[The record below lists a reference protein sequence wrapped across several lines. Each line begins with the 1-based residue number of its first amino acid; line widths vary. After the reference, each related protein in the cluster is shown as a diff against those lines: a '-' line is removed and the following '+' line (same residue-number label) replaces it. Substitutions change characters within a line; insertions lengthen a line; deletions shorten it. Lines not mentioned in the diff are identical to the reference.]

1 MPRATV
7 VDMTSRRPFRATSIV
22 IAAMLGVGALAG
34 CGPTDPT
41 PTPTP
46 TGFASE
52 AEAFAAAEA
61 TYRAYV
67 DALNQVDLSDP
78 STFEEVYR
86 WTTGDANAAIRTSL
100 SSMAAENWTVSG
112 ESTVTVVELSAINGA
127 AGRDKVALAVCVDVS
142 RVNVIDADGISQVE
156 SDRRDEEP
164 LTVSLEYS
172 AKAPYGALIESFNGR
187 DGEPECS

>member
-1 MPRATV
+1 
-7 VDMTSRRPFRATSIV
+7 MTSRRPFRAASIV
-22 IAAMLGVGALAG
+22 IAAMLAVGALAG
-34 CGPTDPT
+34 CGPTAPT

-52 AEAFAAAEA
+52 EEAFAAAEA

-78 STFEEVYR
+78 STFDEVYR

-100 SSMAAENWTVSG
+100 SSMAAESWTVSG
-112 ESTVTVVELSAINGA
+112 ESTVTVVELSPTDDDNNQ
-127 AGRDKVALAVCVDVS
+127 DKVSLAVCVDVS
-142 RVNVIDADGISQVE
+142 GVNVIDADGISQVE

-164 LTVSLEYS
+164 LTVSLKYS
-172 AKAPYGALIESFNGR
+172 ASAPYGALIESFNGR
-187 DGEPECS
+187 EGEPGCS

>member
-22 IAAMLGVGALAG
+22 IATMLAVGALAG

-52 AEAFAAAEA
+52 EEAFAAAEA

-86 WTTGDANAAIRTSL
+86 WTTGDANAEARESFSQMHADGWMVAGQTGYDSLRLVGFASTPIRVEVCL
-100 SSMAAENWTVSG
+100 D
-112 ESTVTVVELSAINGA
+112 VT
-127 AGRDKVALAVCVDVS
+127 DVDVLDEGGQS
-142 RVNVIDADGISQVE
+142 VVPSTRLDRQAVSVDLTHADTATGLAISA
-156 SDRRDEEP
+156 SN
-164 LTVSLEYS
+164 
-172 AKAPYGALIESFNGR
+172 AIESELC
-187 DGEPECS
+187 D

>member
-7 VDMTSRRPFRATSIV
+7 VDMTSRRPFRAASIV
-22 IAAMLGVGALAG
+22 IAAMLAVGALAG
-34 CGPTDPT
+34 CGPTAPT

-52 AEAFAAAEA
+52 EEAFAAAEA

-86 WTTGDANAAIRTSL
+86 WTTGDANAEARESF
-100 SSMAAENWTVSG
+100 SQMYADGWTVSG
-112 ESTVTVVELSAINGA
+112 ISE
-127 AGRDKVALAVCVDVS
+127 VALAQALGADDSTDTVVVAVCLDVGAVDVLDASGESVVSPS
-142 RVNVIDADGISQVE
+142 RGSIQTMTVLAAESASSDTGFLIS
-156 SDRRDEEP
+156 S
-164 LTVSLEYS
+164 
-172 AKAPYGALIESFNGR
+172 IEGR
-187 DGEPECS
+187 EGEPACEN

>member
-1 MPRATV
+1 
-7 VDMTSRRPFRATSIV
+7 MTSRRPFRATSIV
-22 IAAMLGVGALAG
+22 IATMLAVGALAG

-86 WTTGDANAAIRTSL
+86 WTTGDANAEARESFSQMHADGWMVAGQTGYDSLRLVGFASTPIRVEVCL
-100 SSMAAENWTVSG
+100 D
-112 ESTVTVVELSAINGA
+112 VT
-127 AGRDKVALAVCVDVS
+127 DVDVLDEGGQS
-142 RVNVIDADGISQVE
+142 VVPSTRLDRQAVSVDLTHADTATGLAISA
-156 SDRRDEEP
+156 SN
-164 LTVSLEYS
+164 
-172 AKAPYGALIESFNGR
+172 AIESELC
-187 DGEPECS
+187 D

>member
-1 MPRATV
+1 MNR
-7 VDMTSRRPFRATSIV
+7 RRPFRAASIV
-22 IAAMLGVGALAG
+22 IAMLAVGALAG

-156 SDRRDEEP
+156 S
-164 LTVSLEYS
+164 
-172 AKAPYGALIESFNGR
+172 
-187 DGEPECS
+187 